1 MMGLCGCNKLGFGG
15 WLWMIFDLCLVGLM
29 VLCWFFF
36 FGDLCMRLVLIGC
49 LLMVLGVFVVV
60 YVDEFGN
67 VLVLFLWECGVSMF
81 YDVLVDSGGIWLCN
95 CD

>member
-1 MMGLCGCNKLGFGG
+1 
-15 WLWMIFDLCLVGLM
+15 
-29 VLCWFFF
+29 
-36 FGDLCMRLVLIGC
+36 MRLVLIGC